1 MQPEDGEDL
10 YAILEVHAKASPEVI
25 KKAYYALMQKN
36 HPDRGGDEVLAKRIN
51 QAYDILIDEDK
62 RLRYDQFVQRRVVM
76 RARYE
81 AQAKEEA
88 RKQKAAAAAA
98 KAPPEPVELR
108 QLKGDY
114 SGPMK
119 WGEHILVA
127 DERGNRIAILD
138 RKGEMVWR
146 YGRSKGEGLVK
157 PRLAHFTPDGLI
169 AIADTGQQR
178 LLKVNLKKETVWEF
192 TYQQQGQR
200 AQAQPVFLHAG
211 ASGHLLITDA
221 GHRKVFEVDA
231 QGKTLW
237 EFSGKLGFSLN
248 FQHQLIQA
256 ELFRPVSAF
265 EIEPGRFLI
274 ADQGNGR
281 LLELNRKG
289 KLLWMYPDKKHPPLQ
304 TINFAY
310 RLPSGSTWL
319 TSDKIIE
326 ISAKG
331 EMLWH
336 YARLEDADIK
346 QAYPSADSSF
356 IVDFAHLV
364 KRGINQ
370 EVMILDHNSKILYRH
385 YYSQHRFL

>member
-1 MQPEDGEDL
+1 MMPDDGEDL
-10 YAILEVHAKASPEVI
+10 YEILEVHAKASPEVI
-25 KKAYYALMQKN
+25 KKAYHALMQKN
-36 HPDRGGDEVLAKRIN
+36 HPDRGGDAERAKRIN
-51 QAYDILIDEDK
+51 LAYDILIDRDK
-62 RLRYDQFVQRRVVM
+62 RLRYDQMMIRRQTLRV
-76 RARYE
+76 R
-81 AQAKEEA
+81 QQEEL
-88 RKQKAAAAAA
+88 RKQKAA
-98 KAPPEPVELR
+98 PPPKPVEPVELR

-114 SGPMK
+114 AGPIK

-127 DERGNRIAILD
+127 DERGNRVVILD
-138 RKGEMVWR
+138 RRGEVVWR
-146 YGRSKGEGLVK
+146 YGRSKGEGLSK
-157 PRLAHFTPDGLI
+157 PRLAQFTPDGGI

-178 LLKVNLKKETVWEF
+178 VLKLSLKKEIQWEF
-192 TYQQQGQR
+192 NYAAPGLPPR
-200 AQAQPVFLHAG
+200 SQAQPVFVHPTTGG
-211 ASGHLLITDA
+211 ALLVTDA
-221 GHRKVFEVDA
+221 GHRRIYEVDA
-231 QGKTLW
+231 AGKVLW
-237 EFSGKLGFSLN
+237 DFGGKLGFSLN

-256 ELFRPVSAF
+256 EMFRPVSAF
-265 EIEPGRFLI
+265 EIEPGRYLV

-289 KLLWMYPDKKHPPLQ
+289 KLLWMYPDKKLPPLQ

-326 ISAKG
+326 VSAKG

-346 QAYPSADSSF
+346 QAYPTAEQSF

-370 EVMILDHNSKILYRH
+370 EVMILDSNSKILYRH